1 MHNEK
6 AVSKISY
13 PIKNRL
19 TAECIEW
26 IEGISGNR
34 VDVEGIK
41 NLPGG
46 TSSLVFE
53 VPFENKEMHESIILR
68 LFHQKEWLA
77 KEPDLA
83 RHEGESLQNAA
94 LLEIPSP
101 TLIAFDET
109 GGKCG
114 MPAVLMTKLPG
125 TTILQPIDMPSWLDK
140 MAAALARI
148 HRHKAEN
155 FKYEYSPYN
164 DALRLEKPLWSKF
177 QDDWLRAFFIVA
189 GVRPPTEYS
198 LIHRDY
204 HPANMLWQ
212 DGELTGVV
220 DWVNAC
226 RGPAGIDVGH
236 CRVNLAQ
243 LFGVSTANQFLDA
256 YISHSDNAFHYDPYW
271 DLFSLTDTLNGLP
284 KVYAGW
290 TELGLIGLS
299 DELIR
304 HRLDEYLLS
313 LLERFDN

>member
-1 MHNEK
+1 M
-6 AVSKISY
+6 SY

-26 IEGISGNR
+26 IEKISGNR
-34 VDVEGIK
+34 VDVEEIK
-41 NLPGG
+41 KLPGG

-53 VPFENKEMHESIILR
+53 VPFENKEMHESIVLR

-101 TLIAFDET
+101 AFIALDET
-109 GGKCG
+109 GEKSG

-125 TTILQPIDMPSWLDK
+125 TTILQPSDMPSWLDK
-140 MAAALARI
+140 MAAALAGI
-148 HRHKAEN
+148 HRQKAEN
-155 FKYEYSPYN
+155 FKYEYFSYN
-164 DALRLEKPLWSKF
+164 DALKLEKPLWSKF
-177 QDDWLRAFFIVA
+177 PDDWLRAFFIVA

-204 HPANMLWQ
+204 HPANVLWQ
-212 DGELTGVV
+212 NGELTGVV

-226 RGPAGIDVGH
+226 RGPAGVDVGH

-243 LFGVSTANQFLDA
+243 LFGVSTADQFLDA
-256 YISHSDNAFHYDPYW
+256 YINHAGEEFRYDPYW
-271 DLFSLTDTLNGLP
+271 DLLSLTDTLNGLP
-284 KVYAGW
+284 RVYAGW
-290 TELGLIGLS
+290 TELGLTGLS